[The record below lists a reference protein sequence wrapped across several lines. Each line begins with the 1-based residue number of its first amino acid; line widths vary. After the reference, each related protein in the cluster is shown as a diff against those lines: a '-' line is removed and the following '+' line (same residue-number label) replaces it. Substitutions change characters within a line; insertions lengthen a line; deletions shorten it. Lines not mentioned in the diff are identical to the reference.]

1 MMPTSHNNSN
11 LDKQTFSCLYVN
23 PVTMQRSFNLSLQTR
38 LLIIIAISTSFF
50 VIELA
55 VGFCTHSLALIA
67 DAFHYIGD
75 VLGFVVGWWVLRVS
89 SHHFPSLGCLSR
101 TKSIKDLKLHVGACD

>member
-1 MMPTSHNNSN
+1 MMPTSHNDSN
-11 LDKQTFSCLYVN
+11 LDNQTFSYLYVD
-23 PVTMQRSFNLSLQTR
+23 PVTMPTPFSLSLQTR
-38 LLIIIAISTSFF
+38 LLIIIVISTSFF

-75 VLGFVVGWWVLRVS
+75 VLGFVVGWWILRVS
-89 SHHFPSLGCLSR
+89 SIISLLLAVCRGR
-101 TKSIKDLKLHVGACD
+101 RV

>member
-1 MMPTSHNNSN
+1 MMSTSHNNGN
-11 LDKQTFSCLYVN
+11 LDKQVYVD
-23 PVTMQRSFNLSLQTR
+23 PVTMQPSFNLSFQTR

-50 VIELA
+50 IIELV

-75 VLGFVVGWWVLRVS
+75 VLGFVVGWWVLRAS
-89 SHHFPSLGCLSR
+89 SIIFLLLAVCLGR
-101 TKSIKDLKLHVGACD
+101 RV